1 MNDLVRSAGAELVPL
16 APSRQR
22 LSRAAQTEV
31 NQPILDGLVAH
42 ARVQAAAHVVGE
54 AMVRAS
60 MLSALEARFAA
71 SDPVAADRY
80 SSLVEDYMAVA
91 HVAIRKMGMY

>member
-1 MNDLVRSAGAELVPL
+1 MSELVPGRRAELVPL
-16 APSRQR
+16 APSRRR

-31 NQPILDGLVAH
+31 DQPILEGLVAH
-42 ARVQAAAHVVGE
+42 ARVEAAAHVVGE

-60 MLSALEARFAA
+60 MLSALEARFATG
-71 SDPVAADRY
+71 DPVVADRY

-91 HVAIRKMGMY
+91 HVAIRRMGTY